1 MHRILIIDDQRDV
14 RQVLRAGLE
23 TLKANLSIVDVPSA
37 EEGML
42 VLARDPYDLLVVDV
56 RLPGIS
62 GLELRAWAQVKNPDL
77 KLIIITGSP
86 DASTRQQVLDAPV
99 DAYFFKPIQMGEF
112 LSTVESMLGLPSST
126 PASREAV
133 AAAGRKS
140 VAGANTPTPDPVRA
154 VKHSSEPNGLVFSAH
169 DPETKRQ
176 QAQTPETMAVRLSR
190 FRQEME
196 AVSAIILDE
205 NGQVAARA
213 GGLPDTQVES
223 KLLAALAACLR
234 STAAAARLL
243 GGSEPNSLLVMHT
256 SEYEITL
263 AAIGASWGLV
273 SIAARTD
280 PSPERQALGLERTR
294 AAAAS
299 LLSILGEQTIPL
311 ASADLPQAP
320 AAAADPA
327 PDEADLPDLDA
338 LFDRA
343 NITHVDVDA
352 FWENL
357 VEEEAEKLED
367 QSAAMDPGRSDD

>member
-1 MHRILIIDDQRDV
+1 MHRILIVDDQRDV
-14 RQVLRAGLE
+14 RQVLRAGLG
-23 TLKANLSIVDVPSA
+23 TLKANISIVDVPSA

-42 VLARDPYDLLVVDV
+42 VLAQEAYDILVVDV

-86 DASTRQQVLDAPV
+86 DASTRQQVMDAPV
-99 DAYFFKPIQMGEF
+99 DAYFFKPIDMGEF
-112 LSTVESMLGLPSST
+112 LSSVESMLGLPSST
-126 PASREAV
+126 PAGREAV
-133 AAAGRKS
+133 QDAGRKS
-140 VAGANTPTPDPVRA
+140 AAGVSTLTPEPARA
-154 VKHSSEPNGLVFSAH
+154 AKPSSEPEGLVFSAH
-169 DPETKRQ
+169 DPEKKRQ
-176 QAQTPETMAVRLSR
+176 QAQMPETMAVRLSR

-213 GGLPDTQVES
+213 GGLPDAKVES
-223 KLLAALAACLR
+223 QLLAALAASLR

-243 GGSEPNSLLVMHT
+243 GAREPNSLLVMNT
-256 SEYEITL
+256 SEHEITL

-280 PSPERQALGLERTR
+280 PSPERLAQGLERTR

-299 LLSILGEQTIPL
+299 LLSILGEQNIPL
-311 ASADLPQAP
+311 APTDLPQAP
-320 AAAADPA
+320 AAAANFA
-327 PDEADLPDLDA
+327 PEPEAELPDLEV
-338 LFDRA
+338 LFDQA
-343 NITHVDVDA
+343 NIPHVDVDA

-357 VEEEAEKLED
+357 VEEAEKLED
-367 QSAAMDPGRSDD
+367 QAAGIDPAPVEE